1 MSIKRGEI
9 TTKIIKNG
17 LIFNMDPANRASTT
31 PVSNVETSFNT
42 VDTSISGAFSDNG
55 IFDSS
60 TITPSFAFGGTDDKI
75 DLNEKFNFVQ
85 STGKFTI
92 SNWIKLTQPESNT
105 LQSIIGNNYTTSN
118 VGWYFF
124 HDDRASQAHDK
135 TLRFLYSDGAGSSVV
150 VDNDSAIT
158 NTSWNNITVTSNG
171 TTIRVYKNGSQLST
185 TGTIPGITGTTGH
198 ANTRIGGSTNGTG
211 ANFLNGSLGSIHIY
225 NRALSA
231 EEVLHNYNALKS
243 RFGL

>member
-1 MSIKRGEI
+1 MGISRGNI
-9 TTKIIKNG
+9 TTNIIKSG
-17 LIFNMDPANRASTT
+17 LVFNMDAANRASTVPIST
-31 PVSNVETSFNT
+31 VTTSFNT
-42 VDTSISGAFSDNG
+42 INLTESGSFSDNG

-60 TITPSFAFGGTDDKI
+60 TVTPSFAFGGTDDKI
-75 DLNEKFNFVQ
+75 DLNQKFNFIQ
-85 STGKFTI
+85 STGKFTV

-105 LQSIIGNNYTTSN
+105 LQSILGNNYTTSN

-124 HDDRASQAHDK
+124 HDDRSSQSHDK

-158 NTSWNNITVTSNG
+158 NTSWNNVTVTSNG

-185 TGTIPGITGTTGH
+185 TGTIPGITSTTGH

-211 ANFLNGSLGSIHIY
+211 ASFLNGNIGCVHVY
-225 NRALSA
+225 NRALSSS
-231 EEVLHNYNALKS
+231 EVLHNYNALKG
-243 RFGL
+243 RFV

>member
-1 MSIKRGEI
+1 MDFGNI
-9 TTKIIKNG
+9 TTNIIKSG
-17 LIFNMDPANRASTT
+17 LVFNMDAANRASTIPSST
-31 PVSNVETSFNT
+31 TTKAFNT

-60 TITPSFAFGGTDDKI
+60 TISPSYAFGGTDDKI
-75 DLNEKFNFVQ
+75 DLNEKFDFVQ
-85 STGKFTI
+85 SIGKFTV

-124 HDDRASQAHDK
+124 HDDRSSQSHDK

-150 VDNDSAIT
+150 VDNDSVIT

-185 TGTIPGITGTTGH
+185 TGTIPGTTSTTGH
-198 ANTRIGGSTNGTG
+198 ANTRIVGSTNGTG

-231 EEVLHNYNALKS
+231 SEVLHNYNALKS
-243 RFGL
+243 RFE